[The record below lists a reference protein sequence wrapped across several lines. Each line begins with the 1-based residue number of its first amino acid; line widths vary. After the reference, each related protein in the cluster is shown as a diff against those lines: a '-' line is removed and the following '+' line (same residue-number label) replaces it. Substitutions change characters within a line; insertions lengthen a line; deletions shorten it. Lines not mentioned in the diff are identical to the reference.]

1 MAKGRRQRLDE
12 NGGRRQKQFKR
23 STPTY
28 EFRLAVVRFFKATT
42 IAKTLQ
48 RFYPSLTG
56 TALDTARKNV
66 YHWAK
71 NIAKIEA
78 AGCSSALKALKKIR
92 APGTA
97 TVLSAAT
104 ELELVRWIN
113 EYRDDGAPVSSL
125 MLQLKALEFAET
137 TGVPPDVFTA
147 TWSWRVGFL
156 KRHSLRFRARTR
168 QGQIPPADSAAAVKE
183 LNDKIRSEMDVL
195 GVDVAYNADQ
205 TPIFLEYVPKTT
217 IEWEGLGRTR
227 SA

>member
-56 TALDTARKNV
+56 IALDTARKNV

-92 APGTA
+92 AP
-97 TVLSAAT
+97 
-104 ELELVRWIN
+104 
-113 EYRDDGAPVSSL
+113 
-125 MLQLKALEFAET
+125 
-137 TGVPPDVFTA
+137 
-147 TWSWRVGFL
+147 
-156 KRHSLRFRARTR
+156 
-168 QGQIPPADSAAAVKE
+168 
-183 LNDKIRSEMDVL
+183 
-195 GVDVAYNADQ
+195 
-205 TPIFLEYVPKTT
+205 
-217 IEWEGLGRTR
+217 
-227 SA
+227 